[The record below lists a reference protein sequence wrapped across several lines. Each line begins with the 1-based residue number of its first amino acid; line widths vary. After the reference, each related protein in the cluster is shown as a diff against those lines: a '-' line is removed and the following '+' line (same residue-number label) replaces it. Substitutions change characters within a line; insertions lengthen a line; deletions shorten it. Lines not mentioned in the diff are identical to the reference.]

1 MPEVSWEQCIR
12 LGMKTA
18 LLQSAQEQSGIC
30 FDIEK
35 AKALTEHIR
44 AEMKALEEATEPSL
58 PPRKLK
64 AAERH
69 QYTLPVRPY
78 KKDGSLS
85 EVMLKWLA
93 KHNVEA
99 CNDNQILWHD
109 NIFYKIEGSKELPA
123 SMPMKLGN
131 QEDIKDWLL
140 TEGGWEPTLWNLKR
154 GPDGKPLRDEKTKEP
169 VKTSPKMQENGKLCP
184 NLEAMQGGL
193 VKQVVKW
200 LSYRNRLSV
209 LEGWLGN
216 RRLAFDGRLSAAS
229 SGITPTFRQRHS
241 VVANIPKNKE
251 HVLLGK
257 EMRSLFVAAPGK
269 VLVGFDASSLEDRL
283 KGHFTHTYDGGA
295 YAAKI
300 LSEGF
305 DPHQENADLW
315 GIDRSIAKNGTYALG
330 YFCGVKKLAA
340 TIKCSQSEASLRHEA
355 YWELNKPL
363 KDLDDA
369 LGRHWEANG
378 KKYIVGLDGRKVWS
392 RARHSLVNL
401 LIQSTGSIV
410 MDFAGAWLD
419 RKLGS
424 ISLDSTM
431 LPCYHYK
438 GHQIKRTIFMHDEFV
453 LETDPEVAEEVLEL
467 GKQSIAKAGQ
477 FYKLKVPL
485 LSEGR
490 VALTWADLK

>member
-1 MPEVSWEQCIR
+1 MECSWEKALR
-12 LGMKTA
+12 LAHKVTY
-18 LLQSAQEQSGIC
+18 LQASQEIAGIA
-30 FDIEK
+30 FDQEK
-35 AKALTEHIR
+35 AKSLVSHIQ
-44 AEMKALEEATEPSL
+44 AEMQRIEEEVEPQL

-64 AAERH
+64 KSEEAL
-69 QYTLPVRPY
+69 YTIP
-78 KKDGSLS
+78 KKPFKMDGSLS

-93 KHNVEA
+93 KHGVEA

-109 NIFYKIEGSKELPA
+109 KQFYKIVGSTALPA
-123 SMPMKLGN
+123 TMPMKLGN
-131 QEDIKDWLL
+131 QSDIKDWLL
-140 TEGGWEPTLWNLKR
+140 ESGWEPTLWNFKR
-154 GPDGKPLRDEKTKEP
+154 GPDGKPLRDEKKEP
-169 VKTSPKMQENGKLCP
+169 IKSSPKMQDNGKICE
-184 NLEAMQGGL
+184 NLLTMQGDL

-216 RRLAFDGRLSAAS
+216 KRLSFDGRLTAAS

-257 EMRSLFVAAPGK
+257 EMRSLFVAPKGR

-283 KGHFTHTYDGGA
+283 KGHFTHLYDGGA

-315 GIDRSIAKNGTYALG
+315 HIDRSIAKNGTYALG
-330 YFCGVKKLAA
+330 YFCGVKKLAT
-340 TIKCSQSEASLRHEA
+340 TIKCSEREAAERHKD

-378 KKYIVGLDGRKVWS
+378 KKYIVGIDGRKVWS

-419 RKLGS
+419 RALGVVEPRR
-424 ISLDSTM
+424 M
-431 LPCYHYK
+431 CYHS
-438 GHQIKRTIFMHDEFV
+438 RTGQTFRVGFFHDEYLF
-453 LETDPEVAEEVLEL
+453 ETTPELAEEVLDL
-467 GKQSIAKAGQ
+467 GKQSIKKAGEY
-477 FYKLKVPL
+477 FKLKVPL
-485 LSEGR
+485 LSEGKI
-490 VALTWADLK
+490 AMNWAELK